1 MILGAEIGLLV
12 YGIIVLIRGRY
23 NLGKGKAVTGSRARL
38 LGAVCLA
45 PIPLAMTA
53 GFVVGFL
60 NPEAQMAGQLNG
72 LIAGIEVAI
81 LIGTVIALMLTAKTF
96 FKQQAGRVGIAHHLN
111 FKMAGCN

>member
-23 NLGKGKAVTGSRARL
+23 NLGKGRTVTGSRARL

-53 GFVVGFL
+53 GFAIGFL
-60 NPEAQMAGQLNG
+60 NPEAQIAGRLQG

-81 LIGTVIALMLTAKTF
+81 LIGTVIMLMLMAKSF
-96 FKQQAGRVGIAHHLN
+96 FKQQHENSVNPGA
-111 FKMAGCN
+111 